1 MKIIGA
7 IIGLAIM
14 VAFCFM
20 VWRLVSSFFNQEKT
34 DTEDEGQSSKMKKSE
49 PSKKDPKTR
58 LED

>member
-7 IIGLAIM
+7 IIGLVIM

-20 VWRLVSSFFNQEKT
+20 VWRLVSSFFNHEKT
-34 DTEDEGQSSKMKKSE
+34 DTEDEGQSIKMKKSE
-49 PSKKDPKTR
+49 PEKKDPKTH

>member
-20 VWRLVSSFFNQEKT
+20 VWRLVSSFFDHEKT
-34 DTEDEGQSSKMKKSE
+34 DTEDEGQSSKMKKAE
-49 PSKKDPKTR
+49 PKKRNLKTR

>member
-7 IIGLAIM
+7 IIGLVIM

-20 VWRLVSSFFNQEKT
+20 VWRLVSSFFDHEKT
-34 DTEDEGQSSKMKKSE
+34 DIEDEGQSIKMKKAE
-49 PSKKDPKTR
+49 PEKKDPKTH

>member
-20 VWRLVSSFFNQEKT
+20 VWRLVGSFFNQEKT
-34 DTEDEGQSSKMKKSE
+34 DTEDEGQSNKMKKSE
-49 PSKKDPKTR
+49 PKKKDPKTR